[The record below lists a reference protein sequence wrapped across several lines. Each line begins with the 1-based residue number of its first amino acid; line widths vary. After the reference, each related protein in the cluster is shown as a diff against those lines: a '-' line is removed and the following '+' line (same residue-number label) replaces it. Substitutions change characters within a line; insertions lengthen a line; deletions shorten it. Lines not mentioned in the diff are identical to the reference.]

1 MPEIKLDKPTEPTNT
16 VVIFLPGIS
25 GGAFTERFQP
35 VVDACLAAGMAIAR
49 VNAWDGADD
58 VGKKNL
64 SEIYTTIE
72 KVVEQLLQEGYTNI
86 YGIGKSFG
94 GAIMLTFPGSI
105 VTKKVLWA
113 PAIGVTEVG
122 ANIDAYLTEPLG
134 TLAQLIDMKVDREYL
149 EEKDA
154 ETLILHGTADDVIPY
169 INSEALTS
177 MLPNVVL
184 VPIPGA
190 DHSYK
195 NKEHEAS
202 VIQKTI
208 DFLRE

>member
-1 MPEIKLDKPTEPTNT
+1 MPEIKLDKPTEPTNSA
-16 VVIFLPGIS
+16 VIFLPGIS
-25 GGAFTERFQP
+25 GGALTERFQP

-49 VNAWDGADD
+49 VDAWEGADD

-64 SEIYTTIE
+64 SEIYESIDE
-72 KVVEQLLQEGYTNI
+72 VVEQLLKDGYTNI

-94 GAIMLTFPGSI
+94 GAIMLTLPGSI

-113 PAIGVTEVG
+113 PAIGVTEIG
-122 ANIDAYLTEPLG
+122 ANIDTYLSEPLG
-134 TLAQLIDMKVDREYL
+134 SLAQLTDMKVDREYL

-169 INSEALTS
+169 INSEAITS

-202 VIQKTI
+202 VIQKSI